1 MAENTLGELSDGED
15 DFVFEID
22 EWSNSKDDEL
32 IRNINE
38 DQVLRGLNDDDVW
51 EWSNSQDDEL
61 IRNINEDEVL
71 SNPTGDD
78 LSYDLVGQQ
87 TGRGEKRKSDEQLLP
102 VESGEGYYSIE
113 TKKKHHSKKLGMTA
127 TDHIVRFNNVL
138 HDVDL
143 LESHERTHA
152 IFHHLLA
159 DVTWDMAKK
168 DRVRFVLRSQQLG
181 TPISIPFLP
190 LEELTTERIFSQIER
205 VIQSNEDFR
214 LNDTVTVDIIHVVAP
229 EGRGKSNVKRTTLNI
244 REYLKKKGSV
254 IPINNTDNLCLA
266 RALSVAIARIEKDPK
281 YSQIKDSKG
290 HIQLQRAL
298 DLHQA
303 ANVPLGPCGMD
314 EVKLFQQHLTNYQII
329 VVSGDHNNAIIYP
342 PKPPGTDEKSSISL
356 YYHNKHFDVIT
367 TLSGFLNR
375 SYFCHSC
382 HKSYSNTAD
391 QVCPDMCGSC
401 RGFGCVFE
409 GVGILCNECDRMFK
423 SQSCYN
429 NHKEP
434 INSGGRS
441 VCEVVRKCEKCGK
454 SMDVRQ
460 IKNGHICG
468 KKCRTCGV
476 MLESEDVDHQCYI
489 QPLEQEEESSYNH
502 LLFFDFEATQ
512 EHGDHRPNLCVVYNE
527 EKEVALFQGEDT
539 VKEFC
544 QWLLTPEH
552 KGCIVVAHNFQ
563 GYDSYFIINFLNEN
577 AIHYEII
584 YRGAKSL
591 LMTIPMFNIKF
602 IDSLNFIPMGLAKFP
617 KTFGQDELCK
627 GYFPHLFN
635 KDKNQNY
642 VGPIPCQNDY
652 GVNFMKPAERKAFMA
667 WHQEQVEN
675 NYVFDFRKEIIK
687 YCRSDVDIMAKCCLL
702 YREMF
707 RKETDIDPFD
717 KALTI
722 ASYCHQV
729 FRTNFLKKDTIAIFS
744 HDRQLKTKQSNM
756 AVKWLSYIM
765 EKEDIHIQHLRNGG
779 EKRFGNYSL
788 DGYCEETHTAYEF
801 QGCFW
806 HGKDLVMSC
815 MLIMEKYECL
825 FSFFLGCP
833 ECYKGRETVN
843 PINQKTMEELYKDTM
858 RKVKYLKECGFEV
871 EQKWECELAKEMD
884 EDEEMKQ
891 FFEEHEI
898 VDPLQPRD
906 AFYGGRTNAAKL
918 FHQCQGNEKIK

>member
-1 MAENTLGELSDGED
+1 MATNTLGEFSDGED

-22 EWSNSKDDEL
+22 ENLWNNREVLNQTRCFEIDENLWNNSEDDDNV
-32 IRNINE
+32 IRNI
-38 DQVLRGLNDDDVW
+38 D
-51 EWSNSQDDEL
+51 
-61 IRNINEDEVL
+61 EDEVL
-71 SNPTGDD
+71 T
-78 LSYDLVGQQ
+78 Q
-87 TGRGEKRKSDEQLLP
+87 TGRGEKRKSDGQDEEP
-102 VESGEGYYSIE
+102 GEYYYHMESV
-113 TKKKHHSKKLGMTA
+113 KKHYSKKFRMSA
-127 TDHIVRFNNVL
+127 TDHLIRFNNVL
-138 HDVDL
+138 TDLDL
-143 LESHERTHA
+143 LESHERTRS
-152 IFHHLLA
+152 IFHHLIE
-159 DVTWDMAKK
+159 DVTWDMNRN
-168 DRVRFVLRSQQLG
+168 DQVRFILRSDQLD

-190 LEELTTERIFSQIER
+190 VEQLTTERVFSQIER
-205 VIQSNEDFR
+205 VIQSNQDFR
-214 LNDTVTVDIIHVVAP
+214 LNDTVTIDIIHVETP
-229 EGRGKSNVKRTTLNI
+229 QGSGKSNLKRTIVNI
-244 REYLKKKGSV
+244 REYLKKKKSV

-266 RALSVAIARIEKDPK
+266 RALSVAVARIEKDPK
-281 YSQIKDSKG
+281 YRQIIDSKR

-329 VVSGDHNNAIIYP
+329 VVSGDHNNCIIYP
-342 PKPPGTDEKSSISL
+342 PEPPVNPVDEKSIYL
-356 YYHNKHFDVIT
+356 YYHNNHFDVIT
-367 TLSGFLNR
+367 SMPGFLNK
-375 SYFCHSC
+375 SYFCHRC
-382 HKSYSNTAD
+382 HKSYDSTAD
-391 QVCPDMCGSC
+391 HVCPPMCRSC

-409 GVGILCNECDRMFK
+409 GDGIRCNECDRMFK
-423 SQSCYN
+423 SQSCYDH
-429 NHKEP
+429 HKEP

-441 VCEVVRKCEKCGK
+441 VCEAVRKCEKCGK
-454 SMDVRQ
+454 SMDVRK
-460 IKNGHICG
+460 IKDGGHACG

-489 QPLEQEEESSYNH
+489 QQLEQGEESSYNH

-512 EHGDHRPNLCVVYNE
+512 EHGDHRPNLCVVYDE
-527 EKEVALFQGEDT
+527 EREVALFQGQDT

-544 QWLLTPEH
+544 HWLLTPQH

-563 GYDSYFIINFLNEN
+563 GYDGYFITNFLNKN

-584 YRGAKSL
+584 YRGAKILS
-591 LMTIPMFNIKF
+591 MTIPMFNIKF
-602 IDSLNFIPMGLAKFP
+602 IDSLNFIPMSLAKFP

-635 KDKNQNY
+635 KDENQNY

-702 YREMF
+702 YRELF

-729 FRTNFLKKDTIAIFS
+729 YRTNFLKKDTIGIFS
-744 HDRQLKTKQSNM
+744 HDRQLKTNQSNR

-765 EKEDIHIQHLRNGG
+765 EKEDIHIQHVRNGG

-806 HGKDLVMSC
+806 HGKDHVMSC
-815 MLIMEKYECL
+815 ILIMEK
-825 FSFFLGCP
+825 
-833 ECYKGRETVN
+833 
-843 PINQKTMEELYKDTM
+843 I
-858 RKVKYLKECGFEV
+858 
-871 EQKWECELAKEMD
+871 
-884 EDEEMKQ
+884 
-891 FFEEHEI
+891 
-898 VDPLQPRD
+898 
-906 AFYGGRTNAAKL
+906 
-918 FHQCQGNEKIK
+918 

>member
-1 MAENTLGELSDGED
+1 MTTNTLGEFSDGED
-15 DFVFEID
+15 DWIWEID
-22 EWSNSKDDEL
+22 ESTFLPEIMTTNTLGEFSDGEDDWIWEIDESTFLPEIMATNTLGEFSDGEEEWSNSE
-32 IRNINE
+32 
-38 DQVLRGLNDDDVW
+38 DDD
-51 EWSNSQDDEL
+51 L

-71 SNPTGDD
+71 CGLNDDDDLIRNINEEDILSSPTEDD
-78 LSYDLVGQQ
+78 LSYDLEGEQM
-87 TGRGEKRKSDEQLLP
+87 GRGEKRKSDEQMLP
-102 VESGEGYYSIE
+102 VESGEDYYSIE
-113 TKKKHHSKKLGMTA
+113 TRKKHHSKKFGLTA

-143 LESHERTHA
+143 LESHERTQT

-159 DVTWDMAKK
+159 DVTRDMAKK
-168 DRVRFVLRSQQLG
+168 DQVRFVLRSEQLD

-190 LEELTTERIFSQIER
+190 LEQLTTERIFSQIER
-205 VIQSNEDFR
+205 VIQSNQDFR
-214 LNDTVTVDIIHVVAP
+214 LNDTVTVDIIHVVTP
-229 EGRGKSNVKRTTLNI
+229 EGRGKSKVKHTTLNI

-254 IPINNTDNLCLA
+254 ITINNTDNLCLA
-266 RALSVAIARIEKDPK
+266 RALSVGVARIEKDPK
-281 YSQIKDSKG
+281 YDQIRKSGG

-329 VVSGDHNNAIIYP
+329 VVSGDHNNSIIYP
-342 PKPPGTDEKSSISL
+342 PQPSGTDEKPSISL
-356 YYHNKHFDVIT
+356 YYHNNHFDVIT
-367 TLSGFLNR
+367 TLPGFLNK
-375 SYFCHSC
+375 SYFCHRC
-382 HKSYSNTAD
+382 HKSYDSTAD
-391 QVCPDMCGSC
+391 HVCPIMCGSC

-409 GVGILCNECDRMFK
+409 GDGILCNECDRMFK
-423 SQSCYN
+423 SQSCYDH
-429 NHKEP
+429 HKGP

-454 SMDVRQ
+454 SMDVRR

-476 MLESEDVDHQCYI
+476 MLESEGVDHRCYI
-489 QPLEQEEESSYNH
+489 QQLEQEEESSYNH

-512 EHGDHRPNLCVVYNE
+512 EHGDHRPNLCVVYDE
-527 EKEVALFQGEDT
+527 EREVALFQGEDT

-563 GYDSYFIINFLNEN
+563 GYDGYFIINFLNKN

-591 LMTIPMFNIKF
+591 SMTIPMLNIKF
-602 IDSLNFIPMGLAKFP
+602 IDSLNFIPMSLAKFP

-635 KDKNQNY
+635 KDENQNY

-652 GVNFMKPAERKAFMA
+652 GVNFMKPAERKAFIA

-702 YREMF
+702 YRELF

-729 FRTNFLKKDTIAIFS
+729 YRTNFLKKDTIGIFS
-744 HDRQLKTKQSNM
+744 HDRQLKTKQSNI

-765 EKEDIHIQHLRNGG
+765 EKEDIHIQHVRNGG
-779 EKRFGNYSL
+779 KNVLGTTRWMVTVKRRTRPMNIKVVFG
-788 DGYCEETHTAYEF
+788 
-801 QGCFW
+801 
-806 HGKDLVMSC
+806 
-815 MLIMEKYECL
+815 
-825 FSFFLGCP
+825 
-833 ECYKGRETVN
+833 TV
-843 PINQKTMEELYKDTM
+843 
-858 RKVKYLKECGFEV
+858 
-871 EQKWECELAKEMD
+871 
-884 EDEEMKQ
+884 
-891 FFEEHEI
+891 
-898 VDPLQPRD
+898 
-906 AFYGGRTNAAKL
+906 RTL
-918 FHQCQGNEKIK
+918 RCHVY